1 MALPALQYFFASLSF
16 VLLLSSLALLFVR
29 APVGI
34 GIGIGVGVGVV
45 ATVVLPLAW
54 FCVLASLH
62 SLLC

>member
-34 GIGIGVGVGVV
+34 GIGVGVGVV

-54 FCVLASLH
+54 FCVLASLY